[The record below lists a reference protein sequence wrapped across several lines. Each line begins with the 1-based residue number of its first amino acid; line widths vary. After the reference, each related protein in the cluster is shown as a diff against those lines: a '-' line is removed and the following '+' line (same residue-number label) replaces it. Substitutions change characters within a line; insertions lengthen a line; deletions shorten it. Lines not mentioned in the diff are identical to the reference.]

1 VSEVPDAQPQVQTAP
16 EQQQVPPPGRTAV
29 ATETADHGFWHGR
42 SGLVVAGLMAAFST
56 YLLYGVLT
64 MEVPEGTDFPGP
76 GFFPTILVVAG
87 YLLAVLLTV
96 HYLRHPEV
104 PEETT
109 ASQWRTYTDW
119 TAVVW
124 CVGGFLVFA
133 LTIELLGWILS
144 AAVLFWC
151 VARGVGS
158 RRPLFDASLALLLSS
173 VVYLAF
179 ARGLSLNLPAGFL
192 GGI

>member
-1 VSEVPDAQPQVQTAP
+1 MSAEEPRPQAQTATRM
-16 EQQQVPPPGRTAV
+16 EQVPPPGRTAL
-29 ATETADHGFWHGR
+29 ATDTADHGFWRGR
-42 SGLVVAGLMAAFST
+42 SGLVLAGLMAAFST

-76 GFFPTILVVAG
+76 AFFPTILLVIG
-87 YLLAVLLTV
+87 YVLAVLLV
-96 HYLRHPEV
+96 LHYLRNPEV
-104 PEETT
+104 QEET
-109 ASQWRTYTDW
+109 ASRQWRTFTDW

-124 CVGGFLVFA
+124 CVSGFLVFS

-144 AAVLFWC
+144 AALLFWS

-158 RRPLFDASLALLLSS
+158 RRPLFDASLGLLLSS
-173 VVYLAF
+173 IIYLAF
-179 ARGLSLNLPAGFL
+179 ARGLGLSLPAGFL